1 MAEKEA
7 GVSFHRSGPGLKEK
21 LGMADTGSVVNS
33 VKGTVS
39 YGRIAGQK
47 DFDGRRPQSISRG
60 SRRST
65 CAGYA
70 RRRW

>member
-47 DFDGRRPQSISRG
+47 DFDGRSPSRNSMVSANG
-60 SRRST
+60 SRKTR
-65 CAGYA
+65 A
-70 RRRW
+70 